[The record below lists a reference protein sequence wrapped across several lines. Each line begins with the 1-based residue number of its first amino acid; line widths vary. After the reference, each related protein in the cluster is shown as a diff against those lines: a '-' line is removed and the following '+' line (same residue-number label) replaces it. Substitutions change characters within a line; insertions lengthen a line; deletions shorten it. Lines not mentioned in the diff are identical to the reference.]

1 MQGCH
6 DISGHGHWLRRGEEH
21 MICFSCLNDFQRLA
35 AIISPYPPTRFLL
48 PTHNFENC
56 RSLAFFWKK
65 ASELVRFLKQ
75 GLSTNLSM
83 KQICMHSTLLLLST
97 LGTSQSKVQGLQSE
111 TDLRRVTFTEGAA
124 AQRAKMNWWW
134 NQLEAPSPESCW
146 RGMTP
151 SFPSAENAT
160 KISRNV

>member
-65 ASELVRFLKQ
+65 ASELMQFLKQ
-75 GLSTNLSM
+75 GRTSWESSRGGFFPPVSA
-83 KQICMHSTLLLLST
+83 QI
-97 LGTSQSKVQGLQSE
+97 
-111 TDLRRVTFTEGAA
+111 
-124 AQRAKMNWWW
+124 
-134 NQLEAPSPESCW
+134 
-146 RGMTP
+146 
-151 SFPSAENAT
+151 
-160 KISRNV
+160 